1 MNGVVVGFSMVVST
15 FSAVTLI
22 SSPAE
27 TYYYGAIWTLIAIP
41 YITNVVIN
49 CIFLVPFFQR
59 FHFTSGYEVRWCT
72 QGLRGQV
79 VYAGATR
86 SGGVR
91 GGYKVRWC
99 TRGLR
104 GQVVY
109 AEATAA
115 SRKAQAVSLGRLLLQ

>member
-1 MNGVVVGFSMVVST
+1 MNGVVVGFSMMVST

-49 CIFLVPFFQR
+49 CIFLVPFFRR

-72 QGLRGQV
+72 QGLQLLLARH
-79 VYAGATR
+79 
-86 SGGVR
+86 
-91 GGYKVRWC
+91 K
-99 TRGLR
+99 LFFL
-104 GQVVY
+104 
-109 AEATAA
+109 
-115 SRKAQAVSLGRLLLQ
+115 LGRLLLQC